1 MTIRYTPGEN
11 GLVGKSYK
19 VEIVKIDL
27 VETNYVKQPILDR
40 VTIKYEDGKKETI
53 SGKKFFDS
61 INMVQKSVS
70 KRVL

>member
-19 VEIVKIDL
+19 VEIVKMDL

-40 VTIKYEDGKKETI
+40 VTIKYEDRKKETI